1 MDDDKI
7 MYIHDKLVEKLL
19 NWNQQEKKMRKW
31 NMEKEQQFH
40 FKVIQKHLKKANEI
54 QEENWKQEYEFVD
67 VDAEKEISWL
77 LNESNHIFT
86 EYFKEEKNVNKLC

>member
-1 MDDDKI
+1 
-7 MYIHDKLVEKLL
+7 
-19 NWNQQEKKMRKW
+19 
-31 NMEKEQQFH
+31 MEHGERATVSFQSNSKALE
-40 FKVIQKHLKKANEI
+40 KANEI

-67 VDAEKEISWL
+67 VDAENEIYWL